1 MLSRLSIRAR
11 ITIGS
16 VLAAAVLLSVGLWLV
31 REQVNSILTNTNA
44 VLAEGDLTSFETDIL
59 ANPDEPVDDPGTG
72 VLVFVRGPDGREQV
86 DTLPR
91 FLHGTIEHRDAADE
105 QFTIEH
111 DGTTYVVVGRVVST
125 SSGDWGLWAARSEA
139 SSTLALASLDR
150 LLAIG
155 GLILLACFG
164 IASWLLASAAL
175 RPVRLMRERAETLG
189 AESRDGGLPVGAAR
203 DELAAL
209 ATTLNDFI
217 QRVRASASREKRMVS
232 DAAHELRTP
241 LAALRTQLELAH
253 DDFGDA
259 DALAAQVTA
268 AEASVGRLSSLA
280 TNLLELSRLES
291 SESPRGSGSTSE
303 LVDELMG
310 CIDRARMLGLAK
322 QADVG
327 FELRNTDRDKPY
339 GVDPQSFG
347 RIAENLLAN
356 AVAAIPLRGSV
367 TATLEQTPSD
377 LILTV
382 ADTGPGMDEEFIP
395 RAFERFT
402 RPDDSRTATTGGSGL
417 GLALVRAIATAA
429 GGTATLANSHPG
441 LTVTVT
447 LPTM

>member
-1 MLSRLSIRAR
+1 MLCRPGLCRRKVRPQSR
-11 ITIGS
+11 
-16 VLAAAVLLSVGLWLV
+16 
-31 REQVNSILTNTNA
+31 
-44 VLAEGDLTSFETDIL
+44 
-59 ANPDEPVDDPGTG
+59 
-72 VLVFVRGPDGREQV
+72 
-86 DTLPR
+86 
-91 FLHGTIEHRDAADE
+91 
-105 QFTIEH
+105 
-111 DGTTYVVVGRVVST
+111 
-125 SSGDWGLWAARSEA
+125 
-139 SSTLALASLDR
+139 
-150 LLAIG
+150 
-155 GLILLACFG
+155 
-164 IASWLLASAAL
+164 
-175 RPVRLMRERAETLG
+175 
-189 AESRDGGLPVGAAR
+189 
-203 DELAAL
+203 
-209 ATTLNDFI
+209 
-217 QRVRASASREKRMVS
+217 
-232 DAAHELRTP
+232 
-241 LAALRTQLELAH
+241 
-253 DDFGDA
+253 
-259 DALAAQVTA
+259 
-268 AEASVGRLSSLA
+268 
-280 TNLLELSRLES
+280 
-291 SESPRGSGSTSE
+291 
-303 LVDELMG
+303 
-310 CIDRARMLGLAK
+310 LGLAK